1 MARDESTEKAAEPIE
16 LYTPYIVTDEPVEET
31 RGERAYFQFEEY
43 AKTFARIIA
52 AKRTRT
58 PLTIG
63 VHGDWGTGKTTLMKA
78 IEEQLRDTQVLA
90 GRRRKGAALPP
101 FLNPGEDVG
110 PYRPCRTV
118 WFNAWKYSSQE
129 TLFVALIE
137 AILSQMRRDGFIH
150 ELHAELARPDRPK
163 MKVAEAVI
171 GTLSQV
177 FTLGQIEIDLTKF
190 QTESRFKTHMA
201 FLDEFQEVFDRLL
214 RWYVVRDWKDARE
227 VDDQKGVLVVFVDDL
242 DRCLPDKTVQV
253 LETIKL
259 MMGKPG
265 TIFVLG
271 ASRRVVQAAVQA
283 YYQVQKFEDISSQD
297 YLDKIVQ
304 LRFDLPPVRP
314 ERMGEFIGQFRQWDE
329 GDPLLANLSLV
340 TEGVTTNPRRIKTFI
355 NYLELHWGL
364 LVNSEQVTPAE
375 REQFVIWMVL
385 ADVEPKLV
393 THLRDLRSDEERA
406 ACLNRLIGQG
416 DIEKGGLRAAA
427 ADELLRTLVE
437 NVRLQRVLEDL
448 RGRAFAFDADTL
460 GRFIHLSTPPRV
472 QAPPEEEPEEEAVA
486 AEEAAPA
493 PRETRRRRL
502 EDKKAR
508 LRAEGMLPED
518 PQALAALVAD
528 PKASLA
534 YRVAA
539 SEELARLGDPRPGV
553 GISPPLQGEGLG
565 EGSLPALQW
574 CLVGP
579 GAFMMGSRK
588 EDDPEADDGE
598 MPQHVYDVRGPYWI
612 ARYPVTNAQFR
623 AFVDDPQ
630 GYRGDGWWTRAGL
643 KWRADR
649 TGPEMAGGVYDLPNY
664 PAVTLTWYEA
674 VAWCRWLTARMQAAG
689 CMPEGWAARLPSEAE
704 WEKAARGGLEIPDA
718 PLIAPSLPPDGGEL
732 EGGRI
737 SNPNPAR
744 RYPWGNE
751 ADPNRANYDDSGI
764 GATCAVGIFPGGA
777 SPYGCLDLSGN
788 VWEWCATRW
797 VDSYGDYDEKED
809 NRLEVDAARVLRGGA
824 FGSDVGYVRC
834 AFRYGGYPDLRYYH
848 VGFRVVASP
857 VDSDL

>member
-1 MARDESTEKAAEPIE
+1 VARDESIEKATEPIE

-63 VHGDWGTGKTTLMKA
+63 VHGDWGTGKTTLMRA
-78 IEEQLRDTQVLA
+78 IEEQLRGTQVLA
-90 GRRRKGAALPP
+90 GRRRKKAALP

-110 PYRPCRTV
+110 LYRPCRTV
-118 WFNAWKYSSQE
+118 WFNAWKYSSQGA
-129 TLFVALIE
+129 LFVALIE
-137 AILSQMRRDGFIH
+137 AILGQMRRDGFIH
-150 ELHAELARPDRPK
+150 ELHAELARADRPK
-163 MKVAEAVI
+163 MKVPEAVI

-177 FTLGQIEIDLTKF
+177 FTLGQIEIDLTKY

-227 VDDQKGVLVVFVDDL
+227 VDDQKGALVIFVDDL
-242 DRCLPDKTVQV
+242 DRCLPNKTVQV

-283 YYQVQKFEDISSQD
+283 YYQVQKFEDISSQG

-314 ERMGEFIGQFRQWDE
+314 ERMGEFIGQFREWEKD
-329 GDPLLANLSLV
+329 DPLLANLSLV
-340 TEGVTTNPRRIKTFI
+340 TEGVPTNPRRVKTFI
-355 NYLELHWGL
+355 NYLELEWGL
-364 LVNSEQVTPAE
+364 LVNSRQVTPAE

-393 THLRDLRSDEERA
+393 AHLRDLRSDEERA

-416 DIEKGGLRAAA
+416 DIEKGGPRPAA
-427 ADELLRTLVE
+427 ADELLHTLVE

-493 PRETRRRRL
+493 PGETRRRRL
-502 EDKKAR
+502 EDEKAR

-539 SEELARLGDPRPGV
+539 GEELARLGDPRPGV
-553 GISPPLQGEGLG
+553 GVDPETD
-565 EGSLPALQW
+565 LPALQW
-574 CLVGP
+574 CLVDP

-588 EDDPEADDGE
+588 EDDPEAYDSE
-598 MPQHVYDVRGPYWI
+598 TPQHVYEIGYPYWI

-643 KWRADR
+643 AWRKDR

-664 PAVTLTWYEA
+664 PAVMITWYEA
-674 VAWCRWLTARMQAAG
+674 VAWCRWLTAGMQAAG
-689 CMPEGWAARLPSEAE
+689 CMPQGWAVRLPSEAE
-704 WEKAARGGLEIPDA
+704 WEKAARGGLEIPGE
-718 PLIAPSLPPDGGEL
+718 PLIALSLPPIGGRL
-732 EGGRI
+732 EGGRV

-744 RYPWGNE
+744 RYPWGND

-788 VWEWCATRW
+788 VWEWCATKW
-797 VDSYGDYDEKED
+797 VGSYGDYDEKED
-809 NRLEVDAARVLRGGA
+809 NRPEGDAARVVRGGG
-824 FGSDVGYVRC
+824 FSGSHWGVRC
-834 AFRYGGYPDLRYYH
+834 ADRGGYDPDDLSGDQ
-848 VGFRVVASP
+848 GFRPVAAP
-857 VDSDL
+857 TDSDL